1 MLTSLSVIFLS
12 GLFAGS
18 LLKKI
23 RLPSL
28 LGMLIVGIL
37 LGPDVFNILDEK
49 ILTISTEL
57 RQIALIII
65 LFRAGLSL
73 DIADLQSVG
82 RPAILLCCIPAC
94 FEICGVL
101 LLAPVVLHISLL
113 DAAIVGSVLA
123 AVSPAVIV
131 PRMLFLMK
139 ERLGVKKHIP
149 QLLMAGSSVDDVFVI
164 VLFTSFVSMA
174 TGTTISADV
183 FLQIPFAVFGGCIIG
198 LFVGKIL
205 IWLFTHIHLRDTVK
219 VLIMLSVAFLCVSFE
234 EVIKQVFPYSGLLSV
249 ISMGIV
255 LNKFYPA
262 LSKRIMGKFEKLW
275 IGAELLLFVLVG
287 AEVSV
292 SYAVTAGLSVIMLIL
307 GALLF
312 RMIGVYFCLIKT
324 ELSIKEKIFC
334 MVSYIP
340 KATVQAAIGAI
351 PLSLGLGC
359 GELVLTVAVLAI
371 LITAP
376 LGAFL
381 IDLFSPICLEK
392 DTISQS
398 EKYIPKL

>member
-73 DIADLQSVG
+73 DIADLKSVG

-198 LFVGKIL
+198 LFIGKIL

-255 LNKFYPA
+255 LNKFYPV

>member
-73 DIADLQSVG
+73 DIADLKSVG

-198 LFVGKIL
+198 LFIGKIL

-340 KATVQAAIGAI
+340 KATVQAAIGVI